1 MAEFLGFACT
11 SQTPAS
17 AGGSRARL
25 TVLFVGLSLLLA
37 VSAAW
42 AQQITD
48 DRGRVVTLTA
58 VPQRIVSLLPSL
70 TETVCAL
77 GQCQRLV
84 GVDRHSDYPP
94 QVRALPQLG
103 AGLDPNIEAVLA
115 LKPDL
120 VLISVASRASDRLEA
135 LGLKVVALSTGSH
148 ADVKRVVLQL
158 GALLAAKQAGAVWDS
173 LDAAVQAAAQ
183 GLPGRVRGKTFFF
196 EVSPGPYA
204 AGSSSFI
211 GETMR
216 RLGVSNVVPAQLGD
230 YPKLS
235 PEFLAQADPDIVL
248 VANRGSQA
256 EPAYPG
262 WQSLRAVR
270 QHRVCLFTREQTD
283 VLVRPGPR
291 LAEAARLL
299 AGCLQEKLP

>member
-84 GVDRHSDYPP
+84 GVDR
-94 QVRALPQLG
+94 
-103 AGLDPNIEAVLA
+103 
-115 LKPDL
+115 
-120 VLISVASRASDRLEA
+120 
-135 LGLKVVALSTGSH
+135 
-148 ADVKRVVLQL
+148 
-158 GALLAAKQAGAVWDS
+158 
-173 LDAAVQAAAQ
+173 
-183 GLPGRVRGKTFFF
+183 
-196 EVSPGPYA
+196 
-204 AGSSSFI
+204 
-211 GETMR
+211 
-216 RLGVSNVVPAQLGD
+216 
-230 YPKLS
+230 
-235 PEFLAQADPDIVL
+235 
-248 VANRGSQA
+248 
-256 EPAYPG
+256 
-262 WQSLRAVR
+262 
-270 QHRVCLFTREQTD
+270 
-283 VLVRPGPR
+283 
-291 LAEAARLL
+291 
-299 AGCLQEKLP
+299 